1 MFTNVLKTLTFTIQ
15 DKARE
20 AVKVADKYLRSSL
33 IQWMDHV
40 ENKREVRNRLRH
52 TGLDLVDASKTS
64 HWINWFGYLE
74 ARFLPLKISDGDW
87 IAFKVEDRQE
97 SFRSDWTGLK
107 WLSCWGSVRD
117 EDYCN
122 IKANCPAVAGGQ
134 AASSCH
140 GEKFQIQTTSHGPI
154 KLNNRG
160 ANNKI
165 AFKYAKSDKRGG
177 GTFWLSKHYLP
188 NIGKTDYQEYI
199 YTMPCPGESFTQ
211 HEISECNEE
220 VYELRISQ
228 RFVVVERTCI

>member
-1 MFTNVLKTLTFTIQ
+1 MIYENISISNS
-15 DKARE
+15 
-20 AVKVADKYLRSSL
+20 VK
-33 IQWMDHV
+33 
-40 ENKREVRNRLRH
+40 
-52 TGLDLVDASKTS
+52 
-64 HWINWFGYLE
+64 
-74 ARFLPLKISDGDW
+74 
-87 IAFKVEDRQE
+87 
-97 SFRSDWTGLK
+97 
-107 WLSCWGSVRD
+107 D

-199 YTMPCPGESFTQ
+199 YTMS
-211 HEISECNEE
+211 
-220 VYELRISQ
+220 
-228 RFVVVERTCI
+228 